1 MTDGSV
7 QESINSCCSYGL
19 ITLTASA
26 REETRKVGSIARA
39 GGLEEQ
45 GRKACA
51 LTSPAVCRGP
61 REEKPAE
68 NETKAVGKRA
78 VFPIKS

>member
-1 MTDGSV
+1 M
-7 QESINSCCSYGL
+7 
-19 ITLTASA
+19 
-26 REETRKVGSIARA
+26 VGSIARA

-68 NETKAVGKRA
+68 NETKAVGKKA